1 MRDRYEHWYE
11 EGDRYRAIARPM
23 MAPSVR
29 DLEDLVLQD
38 LAKAETESE
47 KQEILDSYSKASQRK
62 YRNRLLFVITDLSE
76 RMVGKLLG
84 PILQQNLPAPE
95 PPYHP
100 YVAVAVSQEKEE
112 SL

>member
-11 EGDRYRAIARPM
+11 GGELCRPIATRPM
-23 MAPSVR
+23 MAPPVR

-38 LAKAETESE
+38 LAKAETEGE
-47 KQEILDSYSKASQRK
+47 KQEILDSYSKSSQRK

-84 PILQQNLPAPE
+84 PILEQNLPAPE
-95 PPYHP
+95 PPYHS
-100 YVAVAVSQEKEE
+100 YVTKAGPEI
-112 SL
+112 